1 MLLKIN
7 KTHET
12 YAKKAQELADKIGT
26 EHAKMLAQN
35 ASDFRK
41 GVRHATKRG
50 LAMRQLKI
58 LAGKK

>member
-7 KTHET
+7 KTHEN

-41 GVRHATKRG
+41 GVRFATKRG

-58 LAGKK
+58 LAGKT

>member
-7 KTHET
+7 KTHEN
-12 YAKKAQELADKIGT
+12 YAQKAQELADKIGT

-35 ASDFRK
+35 AIDFRK
-41 GVRHATKRG
+41 GVRYATKRG

-58 LAGKK
+58 LAGKT